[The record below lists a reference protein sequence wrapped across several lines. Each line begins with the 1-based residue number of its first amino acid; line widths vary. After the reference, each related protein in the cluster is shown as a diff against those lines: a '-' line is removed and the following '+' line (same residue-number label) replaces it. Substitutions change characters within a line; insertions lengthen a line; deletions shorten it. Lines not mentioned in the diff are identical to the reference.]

1 MKNSATTTDEYLQ
14 NLPGWQK
21 ANLELFREVIHD
33 TYPDISE
40 EIKWGVPTF
49 ITNKVILFAMSSFK
63 AHTKFNF
70 IHNGALL
77 SDTDHLFNNG
87 LESKKSRAIDLR
99 EGETVDRD
107 KLAKLVQQ
115 ARIN

>member
-1 MKNSATTTDEYLQ
+1 MQSSATTTDEYIQHLHD
-14 NLPGWQK
+14 WQK
-21 ANLELFREVIHD
+21 ANLVLFRKIIHD
-33 TYPDISE
+33 TYPDVTE

-49 ITNKVILFAMSSFK
+49 VRNRIILFAMSSFK
-63 AHTKFNF
+63 EHTKFNF

-77 SDTDHLFNNG
+77 SDADNLFNNG

-99 EGETVDRD
+99 KDETVDKD

-115 ARIN
+115 AGTL